1 WVEVYPDASISYEYT
16 IRMVSAGSFSIEP
29 TIIDYFDENNTAYE
43 ATTNKIEINA
53 YIDELPLDES
63 ALWDNVF
70 RYSLIISLIPV
81 AVLLVNRL
89 LWRKE

>member
-1 WVEVYPDASISYEYT
+1 
-16 IRMVSAGSFSIEP
+16 MVSAGSFSIEP